1 MINYTRGSEWRKWD
15 LHVHLPNTKL
25 SNSYEKKD
33 GTVDWARFCEMIHN
47 SDVSAFGITDYF
59 NLDGFFEFK
68 EQYTKLYSDDEKVF
82 FPNLELRL
90 NERVNTA
97 GQNIDFHIIFRPDI
111 TQSTTNKFLS
121 NLKTQ
126 ITDHGRCL
134 TCSDLQTEAHFRSA
148 SISREDIKAALTTTF
163 GPESKW
169 IENVLLVVP
178 ANNNGIRADS
188 KSERGMLIADE
199 IDKFSNAIFG
209 NPLNA
214 EYFLKNDRYENKEE
228 HSLPKPVF
236 AGSDAHSFD
245 DLVNWLGKN
254 YLGTENKKYI
264 TWIKADVTFR
274 GLLQTLLQPAER
286 VYLGELPQS
295 LGLLYKNRQNY
306 ISSINVKKIDSPKNK
321 NENWFDFSLPLN
333 SGLVSI
339 IGNKGSGKS
348 ALSDMIALLTNC
360 KTIEHASF
368 LSKERFK
375 KENKKYA
382 SDYVGRL
389 EWADGKQ
396 DEYISIDSVPS
407 VSSIENAQYL
417 PQRYIEVVC
426 NDLGDAFKDEI
437 NSVIFSY
444 VDPTE
449 RGDATT
455 LEELINKKTAAL
467 NENIAQKHIELS
479 EINLKIIELENKLD
493 DNYKQSI
500 DTGLKKYNEK
510 LERHEKNP
518 PQQVE
523 KPENREKD
531 SKRIEE
537 IEKKITDIEKQ
548 INEEN
553 IKLTQING
561 AIDEFNNVISRVESV
576 QASSVKVK
584 DELKTLI
591 EKYKT
596 EEIAFDI
603 NYDPIISAIREIVDK
618 YAKQKTII
626 QEKLSEESASDKTIY
641 RELSK
646 LKEEKNALIS
656 SSTEQEQKYQKY
668 LENLKSWEQQRIEI
682 IGDKTKVDTIEYYR
696 IEKEYIENELKNEY
710 NAQMEKRSEIIR
722 DIYEIKQKIS
732 EVYSSIYVPVE
743 LKLDKLLGDIEDNIS
758 FVSELSLSNA
768 SVGEELLSY
777 INKSYSGVFSG
788 SDNASLKMKEFIN
801 ATDFNS
807 FESVNAFINNVMI
820 CVSEDYNIVSKKI
833 KNREEFYK
841 KLFEMN
847 YINARYNLKVDE
859 KSLDALSPG
868 EKGIVLLIFYLALS
882 KDERPLIIDQPED
895 NLDNQSVFC
904 KLVKCIKEA
913 KQQRQVI
920 IVTHNPNIAVAC
932 DSEQIIFCSM
942 DKKTCHISYEAGSIE
957 NPSIKKHVVDVLE
970 GTMPAFDLR
979 KQKYVLG

>member
-1 MINYTRGSEWRKWD
+1 MFNYSRGSEWRKWD

-25 SNSYEKKD
+25 SNSYEKKN
-33 GTVDWARFCEMIHN
+33 GNIDWERFCEIIHS
-47 SDVSAFGITDYF
+47 SDVAAFGMTDYF
-59 NLDGFFEFK
+59 NLDSFFEFK
-68 EQYTKLYSDDEKVF
+68 EEYTKLYPNDEKVF

-90 NERVNTA
+90 NERVSTD

-111 TQSTTNKFLS
+111 SQNTINKFLA

-126 ITDHGRCL
+126 CTEHGRCL
-134 TCSDLQTEAHFRSA
+134 TCSDLQTETHFKSA

-163 GPESKW
+163 GLENKW
-169 IENVLLVVP
+169 IENVILVVP
-178 ANNNGIRADS
+178 ANNNGIRTKS
-188 KSERGMLIADE
+188 KSERVLFLADE

-209 NPLNA
+209 NPSNTQ
-214 EYFLKNDRYENKEE
+214 YFLRYNRFENKEE
-228 HSLPKPVF
+228 PSIPKPVF
-236 AGSDAHSFD
+236 AGSDAHSFA
-245 DLVNWLGKN
+245 DLSNWLGKN
-254 YLGTENKKYI
+254 LLGTDNEKYI

-274 GLLQTLLQPAER
+274 GLLQTLLQPDER
-286 VYLGELPQS
+286 VYLGERPHALR
-295 LGLLYKNRQNY
+295 LLDNNKQNY
-306 ISSINVKKIDSPKNK
+306 ISSINVKKIESPKNK

-333 SGLVSI
+333 NGLVSI

-396 DEYISIDSVPS
+396 DEYVSIDSMPDI
-407 VSSIENAQYL
+407 SSIENAQYL

-437 NSVIFSY
+437 NNVIFSY
-444 VDPTE
+444 VDPTV

-467 NENIAQKHIELS
+467 NENIAQKHIELAEVNS
-479 EINLKIIELENKLD
+479 KIIELENKFD
-493 DNYKQSI
+493 VTYKQSI
-500 DTGLKKYNEK
+500 VNGLKKYTEK
-510 LERHEKNP
+510 LERHEKNK
-518 PQQVE
+518 PQKVE
-523 KPENREKD
+523 KPTNSEKD
-531 SKRIEE
+531 SKKIEG
-537 IEKKITDIEKQ
+537 IDTKIQEIEKQ

-553 IKLTQING
+553 IKLTRING
-561 AIDEFNNVISRVESV
+561 AIDEFNNLMSRVESV
-576 QASSVKVK
+576 QASSLKVK
-584 DELKTLI
+584 NEVSMLA
-591 EKYKT
+591 EKYET
-596 EEIAFDI
+596 EEIPFDI
-603 NYDPIISAIREIVDK
+603 SYIPTISAIKKIIEE
-618 YAKQKTII
+618 YLKQKSII
-626 QEKLSEESASDKTIY
+626 QEKLSEENESDKAIY
-641 RELSK
+641 RDLSK
-646 LKEEKNALIS
+646 LKEEKNTLIS
-656 SSTEQEQKYQKY
+656 SATEQEQKYQKY
-668 LENLKSWEQQRIEI
+668 LEELKTWEQQRLEI
-682 IGDKTKVDTIEYYR
+682 IGDKTKVESIEYYR
-696 IEKEYIENELKNEY
+696 TEKEYIENRLKNEH
-710 NAQMEKRSEIIR
+710 ACQVEKRNDITRE
-722 DIYEIKQKIS
+722 IYEIKQKIA

-743 LKLDKLLGDIEDNIS
+743 LKLEKLLGDIEDNIC
-758 FVSELSLSNA
+758 FVSELSLS
-768 SVGEELLSY
+768 SPTVGEDLLNY
-777 INKSYSGVFSG
+777 VNKSFSGVFSG
-788 SDNASLKMKEFIN
+788 SDSANLKMKEFLN

-807 FESVNAFINNVMI
+807 FESVNMFINNVML
-820 CVSEDYNIVSKKI
+820 CVTEDYNTVSKKI

-847 YINARYNLKVDE
+847 YINARYNLKVDDKALE
-859 KSLDALSPG
+859 ALSPG

-942 DKKTCHISYEAGSIE
+942 NKKTCHITYEAGSIE

>member
-1 MINYTRGSEWRKWD
+1 MFNYSRGSEWRKWD

-25 SNSYEKKD
+25 SNSYEKKN
-33 GTVDWARFCEMIHN
+33 GNIDWERFCEIIHS
-47 SDVSAFGITDYF
+47 SDVVAFGMTDYF
-59 NLDGFFEFK
+59 NLDSFFEFK
-68 EQYTKLYSDDEKVF
+68 EEYTKLYPNDEKVF

-90 NERVNTA
+90 NERVSTD

-111 TQSTTNKFLS
+111 SQNTINKFLA

-126 ITDHGRCL
+126 CTEHGRCL
-134 TCSDLQTEAHFRSA
+134 TCSDLQTETHFKSA
-148 SISREDIKAALTTTF
+148 SISREDIKVALTTTF
-163 GPESKW
+163 GLENKW
-169 IENVLLVVP
+169 IENVILVVP
-178 ANNNGIRADS
+178 ANNNGIRTKS
-188 KSERGMLIADE
+188 KSERTLFLADE

-209 NPLNA
+209 NPSNTKF
-214 EYFLKNDRYENKEE
+214 FLKNDRYENKEE
-228 HSLPKPVF
+228 QSVPKPVF
-236 AGSDAHSFD
+236 AGSDAHGFD

-254 YLGTENKKYI
+254 FSGRETQKYI

-274 GLLQTLLQPAER
+274 GLLQTLLQPDER
-286 VYLGELPQS
+286 VYLGELPYS
-295 LGLLYKNRQNY
+295 LERLHNNKQNY
-306 ISSINVKKIDSPKNK
+306 ISSVEVKKIDSPKNK

-348 ALSDMIALLTNC
+348 ALSDIIALLTNC

-382 SDYVGRL
+382 SDYKGRL
-389 EWADGKQ
+389 EWADGEQ
-396 DEYISIDSVPS
+396 DEYISIDSMPD

-417 PQRYIEVVC
+417 PQRYIESVC
-426 NDLGDAFKDEI
+426 NNLGDDFKNEI

-444 VDPTE
+444 VAPTE

-455 LEELINKKTAAL
+455 LDELINKKTAAL
-467 NENIAQKHIELS
+467 NENISQKQIELS
-479 EINLKIIELENKLD
+479 EVNLKIIELENKLD
-493 DNYKQSI
+493 NTYKQSI
-500 DTGLKKYNEK
+500 DTGLKKYSEK
-510 LERHEKNP
+510 LERHKKNI

-523 KPENREKD
+523 KPENNEEN
-531 SKRIEE
+531 SKKIDE
-537 IEKKITDIEKQ
+537 IESRIKEIEKQ
-548 INEEN
+548 INDEN

-561 AIDEFNNVISRVESV
+561 AIDEFNNLMSRVESV
-576 QASSVKVK
+576 QASSDKVK

-591 EKYKT
+591 EKYKA
-596 EEIAFDI
+596 EEIAFEI
-603 NYDPIISAIREIVDK
+603 NYMPIITAIRGTIENYV
-618 YAKQKTII
+618 KQKSII
-626 QEKLSEESASDKTIY
+626 QEKLSEEVESDKTIY
-641 RELSK
+641 RELSR
-646 LKEEKNALIS
+646 LKEEKNTLIS
-656 SSTEQEQKYQKY
+656 SATEQEQKYQRY
-668 LENLKSWEQQRIEI
+668 LEDMKAWEQQCIEI
-682 IGDKTKVDTIEYYR
+682 IGDKTKVDSIEYYK
-696 IEKEYIENELKNEY
+696 IEKAYIENDLKNEY
-710 NAQMEKRSEIIR
+710 DAHIEKRSKIVSEI
-722 DIYEIKQKIS
+722 YGIKQKIA
-732 EVYSSIYVPVE
+732 EVYSSIYAPVE

-758 FVSELSLSNA
+758 FVSELSLSN
-768 SVGEELLSY
+768 VTIGEELLSY
-777 INKSYSGVFSG
+777 INKTYSGVFSG
-788 SDNASLKMKEFIN
+788 SDNANLKMKEFIN

-807 FESVNAFINNVMI
+807 FESVYEFINNVVG
-820 CVSEDYNIVSKKI
+820 CVSEDYNVASKKI

-942 DKKTCHISYEAGSIE
+942 DKKTCKISYEAGSIE

-979 KQKYVLG
+979 KQKYVIG